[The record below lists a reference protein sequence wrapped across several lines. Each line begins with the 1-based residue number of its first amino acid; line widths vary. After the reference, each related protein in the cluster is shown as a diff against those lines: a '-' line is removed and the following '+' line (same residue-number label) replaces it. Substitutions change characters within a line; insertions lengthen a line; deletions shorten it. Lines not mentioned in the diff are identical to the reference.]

1 MTNRHVN
8 LRRAGAALVLVAMM
22 VGLAGFPRPAQAG
35 ASSQL
40 VGVLSTLRNLFQ
52 SDFSEVVKWAKDG
65 APQVSAPV
73 FSADRAK
80 AQILNLGYN
89 DRTAVL
95 SWLTG
100 HGRAALYARGATD
113 AEIGPMRPGID
124 AALATPNPWR
134 QLTFATETIQASPAG
149 NLKVLGGFAAV
160 RRNGRGAI
168 ACVSFQND
176 APVAA
181 ARVLFEF
188 PLLNDSGQTLATLT
202 LDRKGTFST
211 GIGIMTYSGFSGWQ
225 TGGPR
230 GYADNCATLDLGV
243 AALPL
248 LTAKFASYR
257 IVRIE
262 YADGTSWPS
271 GAASPAP

>member
-1 MTNRHVN
+1 MHAN
-8 LRRAGAALVLVAMM
+8 LRRIGAALVLVATM
-22 VGLAGFPRPAQAG
+22 VAIAGFPQPVHAG
-35 ASSQL
+35 PSSQL
-40 VGVLSTLRNLFQ
+40 VGVLSTLRNLFPP
-52 SDFSEVVKWAKDG
+52 DFAEVVNWARAG

-95 SWLTG
+95 SWLNG

-113 AEIGPMRPGID
+113 AQIGPPRPSID

-134 QLTFATETIQASPAG
+134 QLTFATETIQAVPDG
-149 NLKVLGGFAAV
+149 NTKVLGGFAAV

-181 ARVLFEF
+181 TRVLFEF
-188 PLLNDSGQTLATLT
+188 PLLDDSGRTLTTLT
-202 LDRKGTFST
+202 LDRQGTFST

-230 GYADNCATLDLGV
+230 GYADNCARLDLGV

-271 GAASPAP
+271 GTVASPTP